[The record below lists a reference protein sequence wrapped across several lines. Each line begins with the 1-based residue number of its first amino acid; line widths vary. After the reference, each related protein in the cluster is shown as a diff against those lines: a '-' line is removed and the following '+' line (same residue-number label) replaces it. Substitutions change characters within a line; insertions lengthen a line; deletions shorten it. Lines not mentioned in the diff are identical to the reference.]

1 MAKKVLSVEV
11 GMQQTRICEM
21 DYVKNNPK
29 VYSCITFDTPEGT
42 VEDGFINDT
51 GKFAQAMRDALDRA
65 RITTKDIVFSIASTK
80 IANREVTIPLV
91 KDNKIMQVITA
102 SASEYFPVDIS
113 DYALSYTIQQ
123 RINTKTEKQ
132 LVLMLLAA
140 PNNLVRGYYSVAR
153 DMRLHVEAID
163 YTGNSLFQIIR
174 KQVRKGVNM
183 SLQINEQT
191 TLINIIED
199 DKLILQRIIPY
210 GTTAIIDTL
219 KEHTVFGADSDKAA
233 MELLRR
239 EKMLNMHFNE
249 GGPSAA
255 TTGLE
260 NMSDSYGKAMLEQKG
275 REEIT
280 ESLSYLV
287 NNFTRVLDYYNSR
300 NSDKRIKEVIL
311 AGPGSNIRGIEE
323 LLRNEIGIDMHKLN
337 SMFGVTFTRKA
348 NVRDFE
354 QADYITCVGAILAPV
369 GFTVKDVTSTVVRDG
384 SSTPYAVG
392 LALAVLVAAGGC
404 AGTYFWAQSEQT
416 RQDTLNSDIAKYST
430 VDETF
435 AERDNKALQLAAV
448 EEFYDMTVT
457 SNDYYNDL
465 LGELEEQLP
474 ANAVVDAISLSD
486 DAISFS
492 VTCNDEL
499 LSVPKLI
506 MSLNEVEMLRDVYIS
521 AVASE
526 GKNKNS
532 TQVFSVTCTYRQ
544 SEIDKK
550 RAEEEAAENAAGG
563 VDDTTTTDDTAADG
577 TVPATDGTVPADDVA
592 AETGVQ

>member
-42 VEDGFINDT
+42 VEDGFINDV
-51 GKFAQAMRDALDRA
+51 GKFAQTMRDALDRA
-65 RITTKDIVFSIASTK
+65 RITTKDVVFSVASTK

-113 DYALSYTIQQ
+113 DYALSYTVQQ

-140 PNNLVRGYYSVAR
+140 PNNLIRGYYSLAR

-163 YTGNSLFQIIR
+163 YTGNSLYQIIR

-210 GTTAIIDTL
+210 GTTAIIDTV
-219 KEHTVFGADSDKAA
+219 KEHTVFGADSDKTA

-249 GGPSAA
+249 GGSSVN

-260 NMSDSYGKAMLEQKG
+260 SMSDSYGKAMLESKG

-311 AGPGSNIRGIEE
+311 AGPGSSIRGIEE
-323 LLRNEIGIDMHKLN
+323 LLRNEIGIDMRKLT
-337 SMFGVTFTRKA
+337 SMYGVTFTRKA
-348 NVRDFE
+348 NIRDFE

-369 GFTVKDVTSTVVRDG
+369 GFTVKDVSTVAVRDG

-392 LALAVLVAAGGC
+392 LAFVILLAAGGC
-404 AGTYFWAQSEQT
+404 AGTYFWAQSVQSEQ
-416 RQDTLNSDIAKYST
+416 DNLNSQISIYEQVEQLYADRDAKI
-430 VDETF
+430 
-435 AERDNKALQLAAV
+435 LQSAAV
-448 EEFYDMTVT
+448 EELYDMTNT
-457 SNDYYNDL
+457 CNDHYNEL
-465 LGELEEQLP
+465 VEELEAHLP
-474 ANAVVDAISLSD
+474 AKAVINTISLSD
-486 DAISFS
+486 DSISFS
-492 VTCNDEL
+492 VTINDEL

-506 MSLNEVEMLRDVYIS
+506 MELNQIKMLRDVYVD

-526 GKNKNS
+526 GDKKGNS
-532 TQVFSVTCTYRQ
+532 TQTLSVNCLYRP
-544 SEIDKK
+544 E
-550 RAEEEAAENAAGG
+550 AFEEEEAE
-563 VDDTTTTDDTAADG
+563 TETD
-577 TVPATDGTVPADDVA
+577 
-592 AETGVQ
+592 ETGIEAEGTTEGTEVQ

>member
-210 GTTAIIDTL
+210 GTTAIIDTV
-219 KEHTVFGADSDKAA
+219 KEHTVFGADSDKTA

-249 GGPSAA
+249 GGTSTTA

-260 NMSDSYGKAMLEQKG
+260 NMSDSYGKAVLEQKG

-300 NSDKRIKEVIL
+300 NSDKLIKEVIL

-354 QADYITCVGAILAPV
+354 QADYITCVGAVLAPV

-392 LALAVLVAAGGC
+392 LAIAVLAAAGGC
-404 AGTYFWAQSEQT
+404 AGTYFWAQSEET
-416 RQDTLNSDIAKYST
+416 RQETLNSDIAKYST
-430 VDETF
+430 VNDTF
-435 AERDNKALQLAAV
+435 LERDNKVLQLTAV
-448 EEFYDMTVT
+448 EEFYNMTVT

-465 LGELEEQLP
+465 VGELESHLP
-474 ANAVVDAISLSD
+474 ANAVINSISLSD

-492 VTCNDEL
+492 VTCNDEF

-506 MSLNEVEMLRDVYIS
+506 MSLNEIEMLRDVYVS
-521 AVASE
+521 STSTE

-532 TQVFSVTCTYRQ
+532 TQTFSVSCAYRQ
-544 SEIDKK
+544 TEIARK
-550 RAEEEAAENAAGG
+550 RAEEETVTGGAEDAAA
-563 VDDTTTTDDTAADG
+563 TDDTAA
-577 TVPATDGTVPADDVA
+577 TDGTAATDDVA